1 MPKRVSHS
9 KVWEHYTPLPEKN
22 VNRCNHCN
30 SKFSKS
36 SSTSNLWL
44 HLEKNHGIS
53 RTSLA
58 PSNVNHTES
67 GEPSNVNQTESREP
81 SNVAEKTKTTPKN
94 SIREIIAK
102 NSKQLKIQSSIKKHI
117 TFEERV
123 ARLAA
128 VDRFSFRQIAQSRFI
143 QDALEMM
150 YQRKV
155 SCHKTVRKIVKKYAA
170 KKRLELKEKFK
181 EQTSCNK
188 RFSFTCD
195 EFTSSKNTR
204 FMTVNVHGAGQ
215 FWNLGMVHVPKS
227 LKSEA
232 ARDLVTKRLQ
242 EFCIGKFF
250 TVSVKTRVMIYS
262 VEMTRHYLNFRET
275 ENIS

>member
-1 MPKRVSHS
+1 MPKRVNHS
-9 KVWEHYTPLPEKN
+9 KVWQHYTPLPEKN

-30 SKFSKS
+30 SVFSKS
-36 SSTSNLWL
+36 TSTSSLWI
-44 HLEKNHGIS
+44 HLDKSHGIS

-58 PSNVNHTES
+58 ASNVDQTES
-67 GEPSNVNQTESREP
+67 GES

-94 SIREIIAK
+94 SVREIIAK

-150 YQRKV
+150 YQKKV

-181 EQTSCNK
+181 EQTSCKK

-250 TVSVKTRVMIYS
+250 TG
-262 VEMTRHYLNFRET
+262 HL
-275 ENIS
+275 